1 MDTLWMALAAVL
13 VIEGLLPFIAP
24 QVWRRMF
31 EKVLALNDGQLRFY
45 GLASI
50 AVGLVLM
57 WVMV

>member
-1 MDTLWMALAAVL
+1 MALAAVL

-31 EKVLALNDGQLRFY
+31 ERVLKLNDGQLRFY

-50 AVGLVLM
+50 AVGLVLL
-57 WVMV
+57 WILG